1 MATAAQRMT
10 AEDLERMPPDQS
22 HVELVRGEI
31 IVMTPSGAEHGG
43 IAASIVYHVVN
54 FVRGSKLGRVYTAEV
69 GFVLSRNPDTVR
81 APDAAFVTSEH
92 AAAQAGKEG
101 FFEGAPDLAI
111 EVVSPGD
118 SDQDVHQKVL
128 EYLGAGTRLV
138 WVVRPRT
145 RTVTAHR
152 SLAEARVFTEADTL
166 DGHDVLPGFQLPVAQ
181 IFEE

>member
-1 MATAAQRMT
+1 MATAPQRIT

-31 IVMTPSGAEHGG
+31 LMMTPSGFEHGKVAAR
-43 IAASIVYHVVN
+43 IAAPLGE
-54 FVRGSKLGRVYTAEV
+54 FVRRNKLGEVCVAEV

-81 APDAAFVTSEH
+81 APVGAFVSNERV
-92 AAAQAGKEG
+92 AAQAHQVG

-128 EYLGAGTRLV
+128 DYLAAGTRLV
-138 WVVRPRT
+138 WVVRPRS

-152 SLAEARVFTEADTL
+152 SLTEARVLTDADAL
-166 DGHDVLPGFQLPVAQ
+166 DGHDVLPGFQLQMLQ

>member
-10 AEDLERMPPDQS
+10 AEDLERLPPDQS

-31 IVMTPSGAEHGG
+31 VVMTPSGAEHGG
-43 IAASIVYHVVN
+43 IAAAIVVPVAN
-54 FVRGSKLGRVYTAEV
+54 FVRERKLGRIFIAEV
-69 GFVLSRNPDTVR
+69 GFVLSRDPDTVR
-81 APDAAFVTSEH
+81 APDGAFVATERV
-92 AAAQAGKEG
+92 AAQAHQVG

-111 EVVSPGD
+111 DVVSPGD

-128 EYLGAGTRLV
+128 DYLGAGTRLV
-138 WVVRPRT
+138 WVVRPRS

-152 SLAEARVFTEADTL
+152 SLTEARVLTGADAL
-166 DGHDVLPGFQLPVAQ
+166 DGHDVLPGFRLQVSQ